1 MGWCGVLVFCAQ
13 TWNVPQSRQHSL
25 SDLSIQDSV
34 LQGHRREKFSAA
46 STGETGKVGTL
57 SFPTSWSY
65 DLSTILEVLEDPIE
79 FIYVETHIYLL

>member
-1 MGWCGVLVFCAQ
+1 M
-13 TWNVPQSRQHSL
+13 

-46 STGETGKVGTL
+46 STGEAGKVGNL
-57 SFPTSWSY
+57 SFPTSWPY
-65 DLSTILEVLEDPIE
+65 DLSTVLEVLENPIE